1 MLQRSVDIYEKFEIL
16 GIEIQVKRATC
27 IIGGN

>member
-1 MLQRSVDIYEKFEIL
+1 MLQRSVDIYEKSEIL
-16 GIEIQVKRATC
+16 AIETQVKRATS

>member
-1 MLQRSVDIYEKFEIL
+1 MLQRSVDIYEKFAIL
-16 GIEIQVKRATC
+16 AIEIQVKRATC